1 MPLNPLS
8 LTDPLVTVKTS
19 LGSFTVELFPTK
31 APVTVKNFLTYSN
44 GGFYTDTLFHRV
56 IDGFM
61 VQAGQTVITGMNG
74 TIVTSVADKIP
85 LAPIVLESQAGLS
98 NTRGTIAMARQTAP
112 DTATSQ
118 FFVNTVDNSAK
129 GLDYQSAASPGYA
142 VFGTVLQ
149 GMETIDKISKIPT
162 VFAGTNFQNFPT
174 TPVTILSTK
183 NAIISG
189 IGAASDK
196 AEAIFGTGNADTISA
211 LAGNDDVYGDSGN
224 DTLDGGAGLDTANYQ
239 GLRADYTITANAQAF
254 QVTDSN
260 TTREGSDSVTGI
272 ERLVFSDKSV
282 ALDIA
287 GNAGQAYRLYQA
299 AFNRAPDAAG
309 LGYWI
314 NLRDKG
320 TTNEDVAAG
329 FLSSPEFQALV
340 GTAPTANTLVTAF
353 YNNVLHRAPDQGG
366 LTYWSDLLANNQLNN
381 AQVLTGFSESPENQ
395 LQVLGAIQN
404 GIDFIV

>member
-1 MPLNPLS
+1 
-8 LTDPLVTVKTS
+8 
-19 LGSFTVELFPTK
+19 
-31 APVTVKNFLTYSN
+31 
-44 GGFYTDTLFHRV
+44 
-56 IDGFM
+56 
-61 VQAGQTVITGMNG
+61 
-74 TIVTSVADKIP
+74 
-85 LAPIVLESQAGLS
+85 
-98 NTRGTIAMARQTAP
+98 
-112 DTATSQ
+112 
-118 FFVNTVDNSAK
+118 
-129 GLDYQSAASPGYA
+129 
-142 VFGTVLQ
+142 
-149 GMETIDKISKIPT
+149 METIDKISKIPT

-189 IGAASDK
+189 VGAASDK
-196 AEAIFGTGNADTISA
+196 AEALFGTANNDTISA

-239 GLRADYTITANAQAF
+239 GLRADYTITATAQAF

-260 TTREGSDSVTGI
+260 TTRDGSDSVTSI
-272 ERLVFSDKSV
+272 ERLVFSDKFV
-282 ALDIA
+282 ALDIT

-329 FLSSPEFQALV
+329 FLNSPEFQALV

>member
-1 MPLNPLS
+1 MPINPLS

-31 APVTVKNFLTYSN
+31 APVTVNNFLTYSN

-61 VQAGQTVITGMNG
+61 VQAGQTVVTAMNG
-74 TIVTSVADKIP
+74 TTVISVADKIP

-149 GMETIDKISKIPT
+149 GMETIDKISKVPT
-162 VFAGTNFQNFPT
+162 FVAGTRFQNFPT
-174 TPVTILSTK
+174 TPITILSTK
-183 NAIISG
+183 NAIING
-189 IGAASDK
+189 IASNK
-196 AEAIFGTGNADTISA
+196 AEALFGTTNDDTISA
-211 LAGNDDVYGDSGN
+211 LAGDDDLYGDSGN

-239 GLRADYTITANAQAF
+239 GLRTNYTITTNAQTF

-260 TTREGSDSVTGI
+260 TTRDGSDSITGI
-272 ERLVFSDKSV
+272 ERLIFSDKSV

-353 YNNVLHRAPDQGG
+353 YNNVLHRAPDQAG
-366 LTYWSDLLANNQLNN
+366 LTYWTDLLANNQLNN
-381 AQVLTGFSESPENQ
+381 AQVLTGFSESAENQ